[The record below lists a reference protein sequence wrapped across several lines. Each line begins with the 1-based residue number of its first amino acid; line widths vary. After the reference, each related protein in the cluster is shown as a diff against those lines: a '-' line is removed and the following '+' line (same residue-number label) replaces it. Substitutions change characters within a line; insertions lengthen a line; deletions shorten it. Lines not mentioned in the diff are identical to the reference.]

1 MQNRNLDLRRL
12 AVLGAMFFGLSLAA
26 ASSQAEDFSTQVMSA
41 TFKVIDPKSTAT
53 AFVLSR
59 PVPGKPDKFDSV
71 LVTAGHEF
79 ERTEG
84 NDVTLQLR
92 VKKGEG
98 DFQKLAMK
106 LPIRANGKPLWFKNA
121 AADVAA
127 IRITP
132 PKEADIPRLSIDLL
146 ADDAA
151 YKKFEFHPGDRIST
165 CGYPHEI
172 EANAAGFPLLR
183 AGAIAAY
190 PLLPAKTVKSYF
202 ADLNTFEGDS
212 GSPVF
217 IDEANRSYGG
227 KVQRGHVQQIL
238 GIVVAQE
245 FFDEDMKMH
254 YGTIKER
261 HRLGLA
267 IVVPATFIRETVE
280 MVPPGP

>member
-1 MQNRNLDLRRL
+1 MRNRNLDLRRW
-12 AVLGAMFFGLSLAA
+12 AVLGGVFFGLLPTVERL
-26 ASSQAEDFSTQVMSA
+26 QAEDFSTQVMSA

-71 LVTAGHEF
+71 LVTAGHAF
-79 ERTEG
+79 ELTEG

-98 DFQKLAMK
+98 DYQKLAMK
-106 LPIRANGKPLWFKNA
+106 LPIRANGKPLWFKHA

-151 YKKFEFHPGDRIST
+151 YKKFEIHPGDRVSS

-217 IDEANRSYGG
+217 IDETNRSYGG
-227 KVQRGHVQQIL
+227 KVQRGRVQQIL
-238 GIVVAQE
+238 GIVIAQE
-245 FFDEDMKMH
+245 FFDEEMKMH
-254 YGTIKER
+254 YGTIKDR

-267 IVVPATFIRETVE
+267 IVAPATFIRETVE